1 MLFGW
6 VRPYSYRTGRG
17 TAASRRLG
25 VPIPPSH
32 WPVVF
37 CLFVLVP
44 AALGSTASGPVVSWG
59 DYFSGGGDV
68 VPPDQCS
75 AACAGGYHSL
85 AIRSDGSLAAWG
97 DSTKG
102 QCDVPSGRGFVA
114 IAAGLYHSLA
124 LRSDGS
130 LVAWGDNSRGQSQ
143 VPREGRYRA
152 IAAGHWHSLA
162 VRSDG
167 SLVAWGW
174 NDYGQCRVPP
184 GNNFIAV
191 SAGQSHSLA
200 LKRNKSIV
208 AWGNNGD
215 GQCQVPAG
223 KDFIRIAAGSVHNV
237 ALRSN
242 GTIVAWGRNGEGQC
256 NAPADADFI
265 AIAAGTLHSLAL
277 KRDGRIVAWGPKEF
291 DQRNVPSEGRF
302 TAVAA
307 GGSHSLAICD
317 SRTRI
322 APRDRVEAVA
332 AGEAS
337 TMKRIETNPD
347 AKSSARSPSL
357 SRHDLTVQRRD
368 SSDRPGSAAQA
379 PQTQTETAVKPSLV
393 TGQSVPTLQGKEIEA
408 SRANTQ
414 VPSSPEPNAVKHAA
428 QSTPTTKPQSGPP
441 QPAAR
446 LNGSALRPALVGDK
460 PRQTVE
466 PQAPSTKQTRIPA
479 AVEPNH
485 VAGGPASSDKSR
497 TPGGPVRQ
505 PDARVEPDMP
515 INPASFYE
523 ENIAADSSVS
533 VDANTVPVY
542 HFISATTKQHLY
554 TISDT
559 EKSELIDGQSG
570 AWKYQGIAF
579 FAYPPGRQPPA
590 ARPVYHFRSDSLGQH
605 FYTTN
610 ESRKE
615 ALLRKYA
622 HLWKYEGVAWY
633 APPAKPPAK
642 K

>member
-1 MLFGW
+1 VLFGW
-6 VRPYSYRTGRG
+6 VRAHFFRTGRG
-17 TAASRRLG
+17 VAILG
-25 VPIPPSH
+25 SPWVRVLPSGC
-32 WPVVF
+32 PVLL
-37 CLFVLVP
+37 CLVLLVP

-59 DYFSGGGDV
+59 DYFGGGGDV

-75 AACAGGYHSL
+75 AVCAGGYHGL
-85 AIRSDGSLAAWG
+85 AIRSDGSLAVWG
-97 DSTKG
+97 DSTKE
-102 QCDVPSGRGFVA
+102 QCSVPPGRGFIA

-124 LRSDGS
+124 LKSDGS
-130 LVAWGDNSRGQSQ
+130 LLAWGDNSRGQCQ
-143 VPREGRYRA
+143 VPTGGRYRA

-162 VRSDG
+162 IRSDG

-174 NDYGQCRVPP
+174 NDYGQCNVPP
-184 GNNFIAV
+184 GNGFVAV

-200 LKRNKSIV
+200 LKTNKSIV

-215 GQCQVPAG
+215 RQCQVPAG

-242 GTIVAWGRNGEGQC
+242 GTIAAWGRNDEGQC
-256 NAPADADFI
+256 NAPADADFT
-265 AIAAGTLHSLAL
+265 AIAAGTVHSLAL
-277 KRDGRIVAWGPKEF
+277 KRDGRIVAWGPKEY

-317 SRTRI
+317 SRTKV
-322 APRDRVEAVA
+322 AQRDHAVAVA
-332 AGEAS
+332 AGEPS
-337 TMKRIETNPD
+337 VMEKIETKPEAKNPGLSPL
-347 AKSSARSPSL
+347 SSRRNP
-357 SRHDLTVQRRD
+357 TVRQRD
-368 SSDRPGSAAQA
+368 SSDRPGPTARV
-379 PQTQTETAVKPSLV
+379 PQTQAATAAKPSV
-393 TGQSVPTLQGKEIEA
+393 VAEHPAPTPQSKDIGASAEA
-408 SRANTQ
+408 ASL
-414 VPSSPEPNAVKHAA
+414 SEPNAIKHAT
-428 QSTPTTKPQSGPP
+428 QSTPTTKAPSTPP
-441 QPAAR
+441 QPPAKPDGGAV
-446 LNGSALRPALVGDK
+446 RPACAGDK
-460 PRQTVE
+460 PPQAVE
-466 PQAPSTKQTRIPA
+466 PQAPSAEQTRTPP

-485 VAGGPASSDKSR
+485 VTGGPAGGDKSQ
-497 TPGGPVRQ
+497 TGAAPVRQ

-515 INPASFYE
+515 FNPASLSE
-523 ENIAADSSVS
+523 ENVAADSSIR

-542 HFISATTKQHLY
+542 HFISVTTRQHLY

-559 EKSELIDGQSG
+559 EKYEFINSQSDS
-570 AWKYQGIAF
+570 WKYQGIAF

-605 FYTTN
+605 FYTTS

-615 ALLRKYA
+615 ALVRKYA

-633 APPAKPPAK
+633 APPAKPSAK